1 MDSARLNSVG
11 LGMSRGCFFVA
22 QGFKFSSEEIWCT
35 VAAAP
40 VRMIGMNRRQ
50 VLAGL
55 SALPLLG
62 RAEAQSKPGQVIHR
76 VSAASKVGAPMESLD
91 LGAWAFH
98 LTSEEY
104 VSCAPEHHGSVQA
117 ALPDGKRVFVS
128 VETIGGSFMA
138 HQYVPEIAE
147 RSRMRAVSSS
157 SQLWWGPALPTA
169 MKVTWDVKLEPL
181 SRKDCQ
187 LRCEILVETADEALL
202 AAIARQ
208 PAGAVD
214 SVQAHCSRETPM
226 FAADMERKALK
237 GIYVG

>member
-1 MDSARLNSVG
+1 
-11 LGMSRGCFFVA
+11 
-22 QGFKFSSEEIWCT
+22 
-35 VAAAP
+35 
-40 VRMIGMNRRQ
+40 MNRRRL
-50 VLAGL
+50 LAGL
-55 SALPLLG
+55 TTVVPLLG
-62 RAEAQSKPGQVIHR
+62 QAETPSRPAQVIHR
-76 VSAASKVGAPMESLD
+76 VSATGKVGAPIESLD
-91 LGAWAFH
+91 VSAWAFH
-98 LTSEEY
+98 LSSDEY
-104 VSCAPEHHGSVQA
+104 VGCAPEHHGSAQA
-117 ALPDGKRVFVS
+117 ALPSGKRVFVS
-128 VETIGGSFMA
+128 VETIGGSLMT
-138 HQYVPEIAE
+138 HDYVEEIAE

-169 MKVTWDVKLEPL
+169 MKVTWDARLDPL

-237 GIYVG
+237 GIYAR

>member
-1 MDSARLNSVG
+1 MLKIIA
-11 LGMSRGCFFVA
+11 
-22 QGFKFSSEEIWCT
+22 
-35 VAAAP
+35 
-40 VRMIGMNRRQ
+40 MNRRQ
-50 VLAGL
+50 LLAGL
-55 SALPLLG
+55 TTVVPLLG
-62 RAEAQSKPGQVIHR
+62 QAETQSRPAQVIHR
-76 VSAASKVGAPMESLD
+76 VSATGKVGAPIESLD
-91 LGAWAFH
+91 VSAWAFH
-98 LTSEEY
+98 LSSDEY
-104 VSCAPEHHGSVQA
+104 VGCAPEHHGSAQA
-117 ALPDGKRVFVS
+117 ALSSGKRVFVS
-128 VETIGGSFMA
+128 VETIGGSFMT
-138 HQYVPEIAE
+138 HDYVEEIAE

-169 MKVTWDVKLEPL
+169 MKVTWDARLDPL

-237 GIYVG
+237 GIYAR